1 MKIVLV
7 GVDFTEVS
15 ERALQAGHV
24 LAQSLGARLH
34 LIHVVEP
41 IEDPQAADAD
51 TVAFHS
57 ELERKAS
64 EKLQEAAQPLGATY
78 QVALGHRAET
88 LLRLTDENDGLLV
101 LGRPAPE
108 AEATPFIGT
117 SARALWMTNRPL
129 LLVP

>member
-1 MKIVLV
+1 MKVILV

-15 ERALQAGHV
+15 GRALETGHL
-24 LAQSLGARLH
+24 LAQSLTARLH

-41 IEDPQAADAD
+41 IEEPEGADAD
-51 TVAFHS
+51 TVAFHL
-57 ELERKAS
+57 ELEEKATR
-64 EKLQEAAQPLGATY
+64 KLQEAAQPLGATY

-101 LGRPAPE
+101 LGRPNREQLPAV
-108 AEATPFIGT
+108 GT
-117 SARALWMTNRPL
+117 SQRALWMTNRPV

>member
-1 MKIVLV
+1 MKVVLV
-7 GVDFTEVS
+7 GLDFTAVS
-15 ERALQAGHV
+15 ERALQTGHI

-34 LIHVVEP
+34 LVHVVET

-51 TVAFHS
+51 TAAFHK
-57 ELERKAS
+57 ELENKAS
-64 EKLQEAAQPLGATY
+64 LKLQEAAQPLGATY

-101 LGRPAPE
+101 LGRPALE
-108 AEATPFIGT
+108 ADTTPFIGT
-117 SARALWMTNRPL
+117 SARALWMSNRPL